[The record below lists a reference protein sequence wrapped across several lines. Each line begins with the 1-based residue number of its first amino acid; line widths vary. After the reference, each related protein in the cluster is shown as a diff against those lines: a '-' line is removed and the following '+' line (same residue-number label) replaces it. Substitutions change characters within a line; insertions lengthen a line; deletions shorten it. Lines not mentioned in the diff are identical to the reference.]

1 MDTAS
6 VKEHINTLRDE
17 IIFYLFDDGD
27 IDNIAPFFELC
38 DYPAGSIIF
47 KEGDPGDFIGFVIS
61 GKLEV
66 KKQTEFKGNQL
77 IIALLTKGAMVG
89 ELSMFDKHRRS
100 ATVEAVEDT
109 SLIIFRSESMDSLMQ
124 QHPYTGIKILKGLI
138 KILSLRLR
146 KATERI
152 TNIF

>member
-1 MDTAS
+1 MDTVS
-6 VKEHINTLRDE
+6 IKEHINTLRDE
-17 IIFYLFDDGD
+17 IIFYMFDDED
-27 IDNIAPFFELC
+27 IDKIAPFFELR
-38 DYPAGSIIF
+38 DHPAGSIIF

-89 ELSMFDKHRRS
+89 ELSMFDKRQRS

-109 SLIIFRSESMDSLMQ
+109 SLIIFRSESMESLMQ

-146 KATERI
+146 KATERL

>member
-1 MDTAS
+1 MDTVS

-17 IIFYLFDDGD
+17 IIFYLFDDED
-27 IDNIAPFFELC
+27 IDKIAPFFELR
-38 DYPAGSIIF
+38 DHPAGSIIF

-89 ELSMFDKHRRS
+89 ELSMFDKRQRS

-109 SLIIFRSESMDSLMQ
+109 SLIIFRSESMESLMQ
-124 QHPYTGIKILKGLI
+124 QHPYTGIKILKGLL
-138 KILSLRLR
+138 KVLSLRLR
-146 KATERI
+146 KATERL

>member
-1 MDTAS
+1 MDTVS
-6 VKEHINTLRDE
+6 VKEHINTLKDE
-17 IIFYLFDDGD
+17 IIFYLFDDED
-27 IDNIAPFFELC
+27 IDKIAPFFELR
-38 DYPAGSIIF
+38 DYTSGSIVF
-47 KEGDPGDFIGFVIS
+47 KEGDPGNFIGFVIS

-89 ELSMFDKHRRS
+89 ELSMFDKRQRS

-109 SLIIFRSESMDSLMQ
+109 SLIIFRSESMESLMQ

-138 KILSLRLR
+138 RILSLRLR
-146 KATERI
+146 KATERL

>member
-1 MDTAS
+1 MGTVS

-17 IIFYLFDDGD
+17 IIFYLFDDED
-27 IDNIAPFFELC
+27 IDKIAPFFELR
-38 DYPAGSIIF
+38 DHPAGSIIF

-89 ELSMFDKHRRS
+89 ELSMFDKRQRS

-109 SLIIFRSESMDSLMQ
+109 SLIIFRSESMESLMQ

-138 KILSLRLR
+138 KVLSLRLR
-146 KATERI
+146 KATERL

>member
-1 MDTAS
+1 MDTVS

-17 IIFYLFDDGD
+17 IIFYLLDDED
-27 IDNIAPFFELC
+27 IDKIAPFFELC

-47 KEGDPGDFIGFVIS
+47 KEGDPGNFIGFVIS

-89 ELSMFDKHRRS
+89 ELSMFDKRQRS

-109 SLIIFRSESMDSLMQ
+109 SLIVFRSESMESLMQ

-146 KATERI
+146 KATERL

>member
-1 MDTAS
+1 MDTLS
-6 VKEHINTLRDE
+6 IKEHINTLRDE
-17 IIFYLFDDGD
+17 IIFYMFDDED
-27 IDNIAPFFELC
+27 IDKIAPFFELR

-47 KEGDPGDFIGFVIS
+47 KEGDPGNFIAFVLS

-89 ELSMFDKHRRS
+89 ELSMFDKRQRS
-100 ATVEAVEDT
+100 ATVGAVEDT
-109 SLIIFRSESMDSLMQ
+109 SLIVFRSESMEALMQ

-138 KILSLRLR
+138 RILSLRLR
-146 KATERI
+146 KATERL
-152 TNIF
+152 TDIF

>member
-1 MDTAS
+1 MDTVS

-17 IIFYLFDDGD
+17 IIFYLFDDED
-27 IDNIAPFFELC
+27 INKIAPFFELR
-38 DYPAGSIIF
+38 DHPTGSIIF

-89 ELSMFDKHRRS
+89 ELSMFDKRQRS

-146 KATERI
+146 KATERL

>member
-1 MDTAS
+1 MDTVS
-6 VKEHINTLRDE
+6 IKEHINTLRDE
-17 IIFYLFDDGD
+17 IIFYMFDDED
-27 IDNIAPFFELC
+27 IEKIAPFFELR

-47 KEGDPGDFIGFVIS
+47 KEGDPGNFIAFVIS

-89 ELSMFDKHRRS
+89 ELSMFDKRQRS

-146 KATERI
+146 KATDRL

>member
-1 MDTAS
+1 MDAVS
-6 VKEHINTLRDE
+6 IKKHINTLRDE
-17 IIFYLFDDGD
+17 IIFYLFDDED
-27 IDNIAPFFELC
+27 IEKIAPFFELI

-47 KEGDPGDFIGFVIS
+47 KEGDPGNFIGFILS

-109 SLIIFRSESMDSLMQ
+109 SLIIFGSESMESLMR

-138 KILSLRLR
+138 RILSLRLR
-146 KATERI
+146 KATERL

>member
-1 MDTAS
+1 MDTVS

-17 IIFYLFDDGD
+17 IIFYMFDDED
-27 IDNIAPFFELC
+27 IDKIAPFFELR

-47 KEGDPGDFIGFVIS
+47 KEGDPGNFIGFVIS

-66 KKQTEFKGNQL
+66 KKQTEFKGNQI

-89 ELSMFDKHRRS
+89 ELSMFDKRQRS

-109 SLIIFRSESMDSLMQ
+109 SLIIFRSESMESLMQ

-146 KATERI
+146 KATERL

>member
-1 MDTAS
+1 MDTVS

-17 IIFYLFDDGD
+17 IIFYMFDDED
-27 IDNIAPFFELC
+27 IDKIAPFFELR
-38 DYPAGSIIF
+38 DHPAGSIIF
-47 KEGDPGDFIGFVIS
+47 KEGDPGNFIGFVIS

-89 ELSMFDKHRRS
+89 ELSMFDKRQRS

-109 SLIIFRSESMDSLMQ
+109 SLIVFRSESMESLMQ

-146 KATERI
+146 KATERL

>member
-1 MDTAS
+1 MGTVS

-17 IIFYLFDDGD
+17 IIFYLFDDED
-27 IDNIAPFFELC
+27 IDKIAPFFELR
-38 DYPAGSIIF
+38 DHPAGSIIF
-47 KEGDPGDFIGFVIS
+47 KEGDPGNFIGFVIS

-89 ELSMFDKHRRS
+89 ELSMFDKRQRS

-109 SLIIFRSESMDSLMQ
+109 SLIIFRSESMESLMQ

-146 KATERI
+146 KATERL

>member
-1 MDTAS
+1 MDTLS

-17 IIFYLFDDGD
+17 IIFYMFDDED
-27 IDNIAPFFELC
+27 IDKIAPFFEQV
-38 DYPAGSIIF
+38 DYSAGSIIF
-47 KEGDPGDFIGFVIS
+47 KEGDPGNFIGFVLS

-89 ELSMFDKHRRS
+89 ELSMFDKRQRS

-109 SLIIFRSESMDSLMQ
+109 SLIIFKSESMESFMQ

-138 KILSLRLR
+138 RILSLRLR
-146 KATERI
+146 KATERL
-152 TNIF
+152 TDIF